1 VTRQFDNNM
10 RGTLGKNDRR
20 EKDTQPEYTG
30 KCEIDG
36 KLYWISGWVKEGQ
49 GRKFFSLSFRAQDG
63 VSAPSRSGP
72 VGGQKPNE
80 RAPAPDADDSVPF

>member
-1 VTRQFDNNM
+1 M

-36 KLYWISGWVKEGQ
+36 KLYWISAWVKEGN
-49 GRKFFSLSFRAQDG
+49 GRKFFSLSFKPQEAQSQQRSREHDDG
-63 VSAPSRSGP
+63 SAP
-72 VGGQKPNE
+72 
-80 RAPAPDADDSVPF
+80 F